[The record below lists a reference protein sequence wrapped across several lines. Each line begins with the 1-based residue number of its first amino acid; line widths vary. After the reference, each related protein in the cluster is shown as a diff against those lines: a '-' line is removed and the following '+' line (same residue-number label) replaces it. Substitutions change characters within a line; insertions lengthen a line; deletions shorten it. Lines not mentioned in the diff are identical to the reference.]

1 MWGDM
6 SRMIVDIRAGP
17 LLRVPTKVSGSHEN
31 CVGGLSG
38 ISTPK
43 NIEIKVLRL
52 IRSKKLQT
60 Y

>member
-1 MWGDM
+1 
-6 SRMIVDIRAGP
+6 MIVDIRAGP